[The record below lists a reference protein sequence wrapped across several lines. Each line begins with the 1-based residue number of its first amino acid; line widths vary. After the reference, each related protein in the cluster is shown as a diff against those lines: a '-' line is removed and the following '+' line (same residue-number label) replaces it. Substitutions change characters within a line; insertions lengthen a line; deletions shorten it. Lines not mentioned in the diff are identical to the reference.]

1 MLRQSNPD
9 PKHNLIL
16 SLTWCPDVSSI
27 YEFIQRELKK
37 KWRKKNQRIYLYATQ
52 TSSVT
57 KQIICDKKITP
68 KTVLFKRYLKT
79 KKLFGIRGIREH
91 STIILPKKISS
102 NIKPP
107 SSNLTTTSNSFDL
120 LSENTKNSLD
130 TSNVISIEDNNAENY
145 SNKSIKPSH
154 TSILTGKKVN
164 FRHNRKNQEQKK
176 D

>member
-1 MLRQSNPD
+1 MPY
-9 PKHNLIL
+9 
-16 SLTWCPDVSSI
+16 VSSI

-79 KKLFGIRGIREH
+79 KKVFGIRGIREH